1 MHSCLAFAD
10 WLRLLSSHLLA
21 WGQAA
26 LVNWDVSATATS
38 SLDLL
43 SQRGISGGQK
53 RGPGFVEGALEGAP
67 D

>member
-10 WLRLLSSHLLA
+10 WLLNSHLLPR
-21 WGQAA
+21 GQAS
-26 LVNWDVSATATS
+26 LVNLDVCAAATS

-43 SQRGISGGQK
+43 SQQDISGGQK
-53 RGPGFVEGALEGAP
+53 RGPGFVEGTLEGPP